1 VKTSK
6 IENFSNFFYFSHTFS
21 ATKRQKPKKQ
31 PPPTSSDRK
40 AQTTNKSRTIRMH
53 SKLMEKSKR
62 KLTDLKI
69 MSRQWATKHHQKQC
83 TEIWYTHIRSW
94 LIDPQRRNREQR
106 QRLAPSK
113 MGENQKRKGTSERA
127 LSPWPRERFEVAV
140 K

>member
-40 AQTTNKSRTIRMH
+40 AQTTNKSRTI